1 METTMFSFQTVGVFT
16 GGTLDHRLRL
26 GPPFLRVGMSSPR
39 SHQGQQ
45 RERSLSTSQHRDR
58 KSNLALLPVGGWAGA
73 AVGDTCVIVMASN
86 HDECVR
92 PDIPL
97 MEFVREFLL
106 YDRKKARLARLQYCI
121 ITPIFMHAHCMMVC
135 DVGLRINLVLF
146 CQEDSLAI
154 RRISFSCSEKRQ
166 CATLGV
172 C

>member
-1 METTMFSFQTVGVFT
+1 
-16 GGTLDHRLRL
+16 
-26 GPPFLRVGMSSPR
+26 
-39 SHQGQQ
+39 
-45 RERSLSTSQHRDR
+45 
-58 KSNLALLPVGGWAGA
+58 
-73 AVGDTCVIVMASN
+73 MASN

-166 CATLGV
+166 CTTLGADAYSNQFSIVSWSRFGVQV
-172 C
+172 CDDVRLTALVWTLLCAYQRNTEGCL

>member
-1 METTMFSFQTVGVFT
+1 
-16 GGTLDHRLRL
+16 
-26 GPPFLRVGMSSPR
+26 
-39 SHQGQQ
+39 
-45 RERSLSTSQHRDR
+45 
-58 KSNLALLPVGGWAGA
+58 
-73 AVGDTCVIVMASN
+73 MASN

-121 ITPIFMHAHCMMVC
+121 ITPIFMHAHCMMVW

-172 C
+172 CWCLLKQIFHSELVKIWSPGMRRRTTHSSCLDVTVCLPTKHWRLSLRVRASNLSVSSR